1 VIKEFQGVQKHQEPQ
16 TLFKTS
22 LLWLLPPWAS
32 PDHTEGSLRDKLGG
46 SLWVGDWGAGFPNIV
61 TYSGVQALKQP
72 VGIVAQQGDDGVLP
86 P

>member
-1 VIKEFQGVQKHQEPQ
+1 M
-16 TLFKTS
+16 
-22 LLWLLPPWAS
+22 
-32 PDHTEGSLRDKLGG
+32 
-46 SLWVGDWGAGFPNIV
+46 GDWGAGFPNIV